1 MIRAMAAAAVLLLLA
16 GCSGGGARDV
26 DYTTQRAISADIDA
40 SRFQG
45 ATNSFPGW
53 SSHDEPVGAYSW
65 QFDQR

>member
-1 MIRAMAAAAVLLLLA
+1 AAALFLLA
-16 GCSGGGARDV
+16 GCAGDARDV

-53 SSHDEPVGAYSW
+53 SGHDEPVGAYSW

>member
-1 MIRAMAAAAVLLLLA
+1 MTRAMAAAAVLLLLA
-16 GCSGGGARDV
+16 GCGGGARDV

-53 SSHDEPVGAYSW
+53 SGHDEPVGAYSW